1 MRKPLFAVALGTL
14 LLLSAAGTNA
24 QSGIRPA
31 VPLPI
36 AITGAKTIFIS
47 NAGDS
52 SVAYD
57 AFCDGMKDWGR
68 YEIVSSASEADL
80 IVELSYRE
88 AEKGVTSPSGNA
100 FVATRSTREKK
111 VDAQV
116 IVTIYDPRTN
126 EPLWSVSDPQ
136 KRAKREKNRE
146 REAIQS
152 VQHLITDLEART
164 ATSQ

>member
-1 MRKPLFAVALGTL
+1 MRKPQFAATLGTL
-14 LLLSAAGTNA
+14 LLLSAVGASA
-24 QSGIRPA
+24 QSGREVA
-31 VPLPI
+31 QLPI
-36 AITGAKTIFIS
+36 AVTSAKTIFIS

-52 SVAYD
+52 PIAYD

-68 YEIVSSASEADL
+68 YEITSSASKADL
-80 IVELSYRE
+80 IVELSYRD

-100 FVATRSTREKK
+100 FVATRPIREKK

-116 IVTIYDPRTN
+116 VVTIYDPRTN
-126 EPLWSVSDPQ
+126 ELLWSVSDAQ
-136 KRAKREKNRE
+136 KHAKREKNRE

-164 ATSQ
+164 AASQ